1 MEDGYLVERQP
12 SLPSYRRCKCGHF
25 HLTSLLSLSYLA
37 DVSCVGDGI
46 SRCLAAFWGFD
57 LASCPVS
64 FAESELT
71 DNVP

>member
-1 MEDGYLVERQP
+1 VDTFL
-12 SLPSYRRCKCGHF
+12 LP
-25 HLTSLLSLSYLA
+25 TSLLSLSYLS

-46 SRCLAAFWGFD
+46 SRCLVAFWGFD

-71 DNVP
+71 DKRTLTLDMF